1 MENTSMDRKLNIR
14 DIIIHGDVYA
24 GLSILP
30 DSSIRVAITSPPYW
44 KQRDYGFPEQI
55 GQEKTPEEYI
65 GRLVAIFNKLR
76 EKLTSDGVF
85 FLNVGDKYLHRYGKS
100 HLLQIPYR
108 LAFHMIQNGW
118 ILQDILI
125 WYKPNHMPSSVKDRF
140 TNTYEPIF
148 VFAKSEKNIYKQP
161 KSYEVLK
168 IPLQQTRW
176 KHTAVYPE
184 KLVKH
189 LLQLIKLQD
198 DDIVLDPLGGT
209 GTTAVVAKQMR
220 QSIYGRRLYFTL
232 IEKGDE
238 FIEIIRQ
245 RIGKYPILK
254 VEDSDYSW
262 ETVKE
267 QPLTPNMSMKVI
279 NTNKFG
285 EVIITNSWL
294 EFLQVLKGM
303 RSEEFKRFHRE
314 DALFFIGTTEPHINA
329 LYEVHFM
336 LNHGYVLRNMLVVQE
351 KNSPKWFP
359 IFMFARDSTKVAYR
373 FDIDKIREQPQTV
386 EENDW
391 KNKSFVGSV
400 VKDAISK
407 EPKDG
412 FLVEVLNKYSDGFP
426 KTVAVEFSRSNEIEI
441 LPVLPPNRD
450 DLLREGLRFFC
461 PHCDTQLTEP
471 YDPIG
476 INKCP
481 TCQRELWTSIQTVPI
496 IQEPEELCAL
506 TKELKQLKEQKQYI
520 ITKNNGHNLRTQSQ
534 PKSNSSKF
542 ASLSRINWGASPGAR
557 KQMLGTYFTKLRLY
571 KIDQPAVAQYL
582 TLLRKEKRL
591 TIKQIIDYFP
601 ESYKHTVGHWFR
613 KDFGGSIPLPEDL
626 EKLKHILGDPRNLL
640 SILQKTALKYQTVKA
655 YVKGKNPGDFL
666 KISNIEELRER
677 LSKTFTPYFYQENIE

>member
-1 MENTSMDRKLNIR
+1 MDRTVNIR
-14 DIIIHGDVYA
+14 DIIIHGDVYT
-24 GLSILP
+24 GLSLLP
-30 DSSIRVAITSPPYW
+30 NSSIRVAITSPPYW

-65 GRLVAIFNKLR
+65 GRLVAIFNQLR

-85 FLNVGDKYLHRYGKS
+85 FLNIGDKYLHRYGKS

-108 LAFHMIQNGW
+108 LAYHMIKNGW

-148 VFAKSEKNIYKQP
+148 VFAKSEKNIYIKP
-161 KSYEVLK
+161 ESYEVLK

-189 LLQLIKLQD
+189 LLQLVELQD
-198 DDIVLDPLGGT
+198 DDIVLDPFAGT
-209 GTTAVVAKQMR
+209 ETTPAVAR
-220 QSIYGRRLYFTL
+220 QIRQNIWGRRPHFTL
-232 IEKGDE
+232 IEKGEE
-238 FIEIIRQ
+238 FIEIIQQ
-245 RIGKYPILK
+245 RIGRYQIVK
-254 VEDSDYSW
+254 VEDLAYSW
-262 ETVKE
+262 EPVKE
-267 QPLTPNMSMKVI
+267 QPLTSDVGKKVI

-285 EVIITNSWL
+285 EVIITNNQL
-294 EFLQVLKGM
+294 EFLQVLQGM
-303 RSEEFKRFHRE
+303 ASEEFKRFHRE
-314 DALFFIGTTEPHINA
+314 DALFFVGTTEPHINA
-329 LYEVHFM
+329 LYQVHFM

-351 KNSPKWFP
+351 KNLPKWFP

-373 FDIDKIREQPQTV
+373 FDIDKIREQPKTV
-386 EENDW
+386 EENEW
-391 KNKSFVGSV
+391 KNKSFVGLPIRDV
-400 VKDAISK
+400 ISK
-407 EPKDG
+407 EPNDG
-412 FLVEVLNKYSDGFP
+412 TIVEVLNKYSDGFP
-426 KTVAVEFSRSNEIEI
+426 KIVAVELSQFEKIEF
-441 LPVLPPNRD
+441 LPVLHPNKD

-461 PHCDTQLTEP
+461 PHCNTQLTEP

-481 TCQRELWTSIQTVPI
+481 TCYVELWTSIQTVPI
-496 IQEPEELCAL
+496 IQEPKELRAL

-520 ITKNNGHNLRTQSQ
+520 VTKNNGYSLRLQSK
-534 PKSNSSKF
+534 PKSNNSKF
-542 ASLSRINWGASPGAR
+542 ANLSRINWGASPGAR

-582 TLLRKEKRL
+582 TLLRKEKGL
-591 TIKQIIDYFP
+591 TIKQIFDYFP

-626 EKLKHILGDPRNLL
+626 EKLKNILGDPINLL
-640 SILQKTALKYQTVKA
+640 SILQKTTLKYQTVKA

-666 KISNIEELRER
+666 ITNHIEELRER
-677 LSKTFTPYFYQENIE
+677 LYKTFTPICTKQT